1 MSATRSPKV
10 SERVAPKPADP
21 QPKKKKGAEDDDG
34 PDFRTLLHAWLES
47 HRSSL
52 LDSLRR
58 LGKQPIGSFFTCLV
72 MAVALSLPMG
82 LSLILSNIERLG
94 GSWQRAAQISLYLKL
109 DTSVR
114 DGEALRE
121 QIRTLPGV
129 ADAEYVS
136 REQALNEFQQ
146 QSGLGEALREL
157 PENPLPGVVVVTPN
171 EVDKP
176 ALDALRQRLAEL
188 PHVELAQLDLVWVER
203 LAAILKLGDR
213 FVFGLTVLLVSALLL
228 VIGNTIRLH
237 IENRRTEIEVI
248 KLVGGT
254 DSYVRRPFLYMGAL
268 YGLGA
273 GILSWGVLAFGLNWL
288 NDAVVD
294 LSGLYGSDF
303 ALAGVPSADG
313 LSLLLGAAIRLHIE
327 NRRTEIEVIKLVG
340 GTDSYVRRPFLYMG
354 ALYGLGAG
362 ILSWGVLAFGLNW
375 LNDAVVDLSGLY
387 GSDFALAGVPSAD
400 GLSLLLGAVLLGY
413 IGAWIAVA
421 RHLSELAPR

>member
-10 SERVAPKPADP
+10 SERVAPKAADP
-21 QPKKKKGAEDDDG
+21 VPPKKKQRHDHDDDG
-34 PDFRTLLHAWLES
+34 PDFSTLVAAWLES

-72 MAVALSLPMG
+72 MAIALSLPMG
-82 LSLILSNIERLG
+82 LSLLLSNVERLG

-109 DTSVR
+109 DASPAEGTKLR
-114 DGEALRE
+114 DDIKA
-121 QIRTLPGV
+121 IPGV

-136 REQALNEFQQ
+136 SDDALKEFQQ
-146 QSGLGEALREL
+146 QSGLGEALKEL
-157 PENPLPGVVVVTPN
+157 PQNPLPGVVVVTPN

-176 ALDALRQRLAEL
+176 ALEALRTRLAEM
-188 PHVELAQLDLVWVER
+188 PKVQQAQLDLVWVER

-213 FVFGLTVLLVSALLL
+213 FVFGLTVLLVLALLL

-273 GILSWGVLAFGLNWL
+273 GLLSWGVLAYGLNWL
-288 NDAVVD
+288 NGAVVE
-294 LSGLYGSDF
+294 LAGLYGSDF
-303 ALAGVPSADG
+303 SLTGVPA
-313 LSLLLGAAIRLHIE
+313 
-327 NRRTEIEVIKLVG
+327 
-340 GTDSYVRRPFLYMG
+340 
-354 ALYGLGAG
+354 
-362 ILSWGVLAFGLNW
+362 
-375 LNDAVVDLSGLY
+375 
-387 GSDFALAGVPSAD
+387 AD

-421 RHLSELAPR
+421 RHLRELAPR

>member
-1 MSATRSPKV
+1 MSTRSPKV
-10 SERVAPKPADP
+10 SERVAPKAAEE
-21 QPKKKKGAEDDDG
+21 QPKKPKKRGAHDDDG
-34 PDFRTLLHAWLES
+34 PDFRTLFNAWLES
-47 HRSSL
+47 HRASL
-52 LDSLRR
+52 ADSLRR
-58 LGKQPIGSFFTCLV
+58 LGKQPIGSLFTCLV

-82 LSLILSNIERLG
+82 LSLLLNNVERLG

-109 DTSVR
+109 DASSR

-121 QIRTLPGV
+121 QIKGMPGV
-129 ADAEYVS
+129 AEADYVS
-136 REQALNEFQQ
+136 REQALDEFQQ

-157 PENPLPGVVVVTPN
+157 PDNPLPGVVVVTPS

-176 ALDALRQRLAEL
+176 ALEALRQRLAEL
-188 PHVELAQLDLVWVER
+188 PRVEVAQLDLVWVER

-273 GILSWGVLAFGLNWL
+273 GLLAWGILAFGLNWL
-288 NDAVVD
+288 NDAVVG

-303 ALAGVPSADG
+303 ALAGVPGSDG
-313 LSLLLGAAIRLHIE
+313 LSLLI
-327 NRRTEIEVIKLVG
+327 
-340 GTDSYVRRPFLYMG
+340 
-354 ALYGLGAG
+354 
-362 ILSWGVLAFGLNW
+362 
-375 LNDAVVDLSGLY
+375 
-387 GSDFALAGVPSAD
+387 
-400 GLSLLLGAVLLGY
+400 GAVLLGY

-421 RHLSELAPR
+421 RHLNELAPR

>member
-21 QPKKKKGAEDDDG
+21 QPKKKKHDEDDG
-34 PDFRTLLHAWLES
+34 PDFSTLLRAWIES
-47 HRSSL
+47 HRASM

-82 LSLILSNIERLG
+82 LSLLLNNVERLG
-94 GSWQRAAQISLYLKL
+94 GSWQRAAQISLYLNL
-109 DTSVR
+109 DASTQQ
-114 DGEALRE
+114 GEALRDD
-121 QIRTLPGV
+121 IKNMPGV

-136 REQALNEFQQ
+136 RDQALEEFQQ
-146 QSGLGEALREL
+146 QSGLGEALKEL
-157 PENPLPGVVVVTPN
+157 PQNPLPGVVLVTPN
-171 EVDKP
+171 EVDKT
-176 ALDALRQRLAEL
+176 ALEALRQKLAEM
-188 PHVELAQLDLVWVER
+188 PKVQQAQLDLVWVER

-237 IENRRTEIEVI
+237 IENRRIEIEVI

-268 YGLGA
+268 YGFGA
-273 GILSWGVLAFGLNWL
+273 GILSWAVLAFGLNWL
-288 NDAVVD
+288 NDAVVG
-294 LSGLYGSDF
+294 LAGLYGSDF
-303 ALAGVPSADG
+303 ALAGVP
-313 LSLLLGAAIRLHIE
+313 
-327 NRRTEIEVIKLVG
+327 V
-340 GTDSYVRRPFLYMG
+340 
-354 ALYGLGAG
+354 
-362 ILSWGVLAFGLNW
+362 
-375 LNDAVVDLSGLY
+375 
-387 GSDFALAGVPSAD
+387 AD

-421 RHLSELAPR
+421 RHLRELAPK

>member
-10 SERVAPKPADP
+10 SKRVAPAAAEPSP
-21 QPKKKKGAEDDDG
+21 QKQKKRRDDDDDG
-34 PDFRTLLHAWLES
+34 PDFSTLLHAWLES

-82 LSLILSNIERLG
+82 LSLLLSNVERLG

-109 DTSVR
+109 DASVSE
-114 DGEALRE
+114 GEALRTR
-121 QIRTLPGV
+121 IKGMPGV

-136 REQALNEFQQ
+136 REQALDEFQQ

-157 PENPLPGVVVVTPN
+157 PENPLPGVVVVTPA

-176 ALDALRQRLAEL
+176 ALEALRQRLAEL
-188 PHVELAQLDLVWVER
+188 PKVELAQLDLVWVER

-254 DSYVRRPFLYMGAL
+254 DAYVRRPFLYMGAL

-273 GILSWGVLAFGLNWL
+273 GVLSWGVLAFGLNWL
-288 NDAVVD
+288 DDAVVG

-303 ALAGVPSADG
+303 SLAGVP
-313 LSLLLGAAIRLHIE
+313 
-327 NRRTEIEVIKLVG
+327 
-340 GTDSYVRRPFLYMG
+340 P
-354 ALYGLGAG
+354 
-362 ILSWGVLAFGLNW
+362 
-375 LNDAVVDLSGLY
+375 
-387 GSDFALAGVPSAD
+387 AD

-421 RHLSELAPR
+421 RHLRELAPR

>member
-1 MSATRSPKV
+1 MSATRSSPKVAERAAAKV
-10 SERVAPKPADP
+10 SEPTP
-21 QPKKKKGAEDDDG
+21 PKKKRHDHDDDG
-34 PDFRTLLHAWLES
+34 PDFGTLVAAWLES

-72 MAVALSLPMG
+72 MAIALSLPMG
-82 LSLILSNIERLG
+82 LSLLLSNVERLG

-109 DTSVR
+109 DASPAEGAKLR
-114 DGEALRE
+114 DDIKA
-121 QIRTLPGV
+121 LPGV

-136 REQALNEFQQ
+136 SDDALKEFQQ
-146 QSGLGEALREL
+146 QSGLGEALKEL
-157 PENPLPGVVVVTPN
+157 PQNPLPGVVVVTPN

-176 ALDALRQRLAEL
+176 ALEALRTRLAEM
-188 PHVELAQLDLVWVER
+188 PKVQQAQLDLVWVER

-213 FVFGLTVLLVSALLL
+213 FVFGLTVLLVLALLL

-273 GILSWGVLAFGLNWL
+273 GLLSWGVLAYGLNWL
-288 NDAVVD
+288 NGAVVE
-294 LSGLYGSDF
+294 LAGLYGSDF
-303 ALAGVPSADG
+303 SLAGVPA
-313 LSLLLGAAIRLHIE
+313 
-327 NRRTEIEVIKLVG
+327 
-340 GTDSYVRRPFLYMG
+340 
-354 ALYGLGAG
+354 
-362 ILSWGVLAFGLNW
+362 
-375 LNDAVVDLSGLY
+375 
-387 GSDFALAGVPSAD
+387 AD

-421 RHLSELAPR
+421 RHLRELAPR